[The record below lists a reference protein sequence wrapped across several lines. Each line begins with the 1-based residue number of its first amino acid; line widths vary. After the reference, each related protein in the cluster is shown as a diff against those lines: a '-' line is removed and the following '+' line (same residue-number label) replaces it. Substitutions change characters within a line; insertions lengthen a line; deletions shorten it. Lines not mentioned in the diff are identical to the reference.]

1 MLKTTNVSCILYLI
15 ECILLYG
22 LNCFNCFNSYWSLF
36 YYCNWQHIT
45 VICCSMHIKLMPR
58 VKESERT
65 SVFFDPED
73 LFREIEIECVC
84 VTDLE
89 LSIKAV

>member
-1 MLKTTNVSCILYLI
+1 
-15 ECILLYG
+15 
-22 LNCFNCFNSYWSLF
+22 
-36 YYCNWQHIT
+36 
-45 VICCSMHIKLMPR
+45 MHIKLMPR

-65 SVFFDPED
+65 SVFFDSEV

-89 LSIKAV
+89 LSIKAAWVCAEKVTQNDLSC

>member
-1 MLKTTNVSCILYLI
+1 
-15 ECILLYG
+15 
-22 LNCFNCFNSYWSLF
+22 
-36 YYCNWQHIT
+36 
-45 VICCSMHIKLMPR
+45 MHIKLMPR

-84 VTDLE
+84 VCVTDLE
-89 LSIKAV
+89 LSIKAA